1 MVRRDQEAQTVSS
14 NICIPGRGDYRDGS
28 QRVGHHCMSLS
39 ISHEEGHAW
48 HSCWYISYFFLD
60 CCLCSRLACDLI
72 WEKTYL
78 YFHLSSF
85 WLQILGESYPAPITH
100 DLLVLWRSNSWA
112 VHILREKVFYWEWI
126 LDWLWQT
133 RMNVSWKSQ
142 LLRILFYS
150 SLSRQRN
157 KSYTHIPPHTTTAG
171 SFLFFVSFIFIS
183 WRLITLQ
190 YCSGFAIHWHESSMD
205 LHVFPIPIPPPT
217 SLPIT
222 SLWVF
227 PVHQPWSLVSSIQT
241 GLVICF
247 TLDSILVSML
257 FSQNTHP
264 RLLHRVPK
272 SVLYICVSFSVLH
285 IVLLLPSF

>member
-1 MVRRDQEAQTVSS
+1 MCSLDTILLDFSLFHFVLQDQTCLLLQVSQPLISRAHFSQRKFCFLNMVRRDQEAQTVSS

-150 SLSRQRN
+150 PLSRQRN

-171 SFLFFVSFIFIS
+171 SFLFFFFH
-183 WRLITLQ
+183 LFL
-190 YCSGFAIHWHESSMD
+190 
-205 LHVFPIPIPPPT
+205 
-217 SLPIT
+217 
-222 SLWVF
+222 
-227 PVHQPWSLVSSIQT
+227 LV
-241 GLVICF
+241 GG
-247 TLDSILVSML
+247 
-257 FSQNTHP
+257 
-264 RLLHRVPK
+264 
-272 SVLYICVSFSVLH
+272 
-285 IVLLLPSF
+285 